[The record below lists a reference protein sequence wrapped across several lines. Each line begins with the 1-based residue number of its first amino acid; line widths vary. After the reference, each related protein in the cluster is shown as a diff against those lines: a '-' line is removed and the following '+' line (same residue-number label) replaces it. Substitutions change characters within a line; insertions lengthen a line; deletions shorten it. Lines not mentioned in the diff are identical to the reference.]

1 MSGPEIA
8 RLEEGILSPFILN
21 EEEGDFRANH
31 KSSSTIQKQH
41 I

>member
-1 MSGPEIA
+1 MSCPEIA
-8 RLEEGILSPFILN
+8 RLSKGNLSPFILN

-31 KSSSTIQKQH
+31 KNSKTIQKQH